1 MKKKWMS
8 GALALLLAGT
18 TVASMTPAVAVNAE
32 GQNTATGTTYYVDS
46 ENGNADENATGT
58 SKDDAFKTLKQV
70 NAVNLQPGDQV
81 RFKRGSVFNGEA
93 LHFTKEDSGSAD
105 ASVVISTY
113 GDESAARPQIN
124 TNGQGR
130 WNLNYGNP
138 LDNQNHKWK
147 GEVSSCILIEDTEYI
162 EINGLELTNNRATD
176 KVPETDS
183 NGNVRD
189 YNDAYAMDRTGVAG
203 VAKDNGTVD
212 HIVLNDL
219 YIHDVTGNVYNKHMT
234 NGGIYFIMEKPTN
247 EATTGVARYNDV
259 KIKNCYLDTVNRWG
273 IAVGYTYQWGRFTNA
288 SLSDEVMSTYGASKV
303 VIENNYLNN
312 VGGDAITTMYCD
324 NPLIQYNVSENA
336 AKKINKTDYSQQQ
349 PSLDANGNETGK
361 QDVGAGRVA
370 AGIWPWKCKNA
381 IFQYNEC
388 FATLNASSGN
398 GDGQPW
404 DADYGDGTNYQYNY
418 SHGNTASTIMFCGPQ
433 SINNT
438 FRYNI
443 SQNEDMGPLDPAGNT
458 GNCQVY
464 NNTFYIKAG
473 LNTIWHRSHGNG
485 GPVTA
490 ENNIFYF
497 AGSTPATV
505 SNWNPSNN
513 KVFDNNLY
521 YNVSNYPTDANAVKV
536 SAGTAVLVDA
546 GSGPVA
552 AAEDKQARLHE
563 DPTATTK
570 FDGYKLAANSPAIN
584 AGKVIVDRNG
594 YSIDHD
600 FFGHA
605 ITAVPEI
612 GAAESDAVTA
622 LVLRSN
628 TYTIS
633 GTNVSDLPK
642 NTTVEQFR
650 NNIIVDT
657 GVTVTVKNGDKV
669 LGDADIVKGGATV
682 VLSYEGME
690 DVTYTVVASSDK
702 ELKSS
707 YYMVSGK
714 TLSVPYTTA
723 NATTVSELKKNITVA
738 DTATVSVLNNGTAL
752 ADGDAVTAGVTVRI
766 TAEDG
771 TTNDYTVAQKNTYN
785 WTLDYAGQQQGNVW
799 FAQQKNGNGDWADMT
814 AYDNTYPNWV
824 LNTYYGVGVDA
835 PNHSTA
841 MSDSIHGLISAPPQ
855 TSYSTAMVFRA
866 PKSGTV
872 SFNVKDGEPYLRQA
886 GNSGG
891 TVTLSLLVN
900 DTVKQSVTLS
910 TSNQKAADW
919 ANFDE
924 IELNKGDVIRVTASC
939 NSNPSRPSVH
949 VTPIITY
956 VDKAV
961 VDTEAP
967 DAPTAVR
974 TADVTETT
982 AHVAWEAALDNVA
995 TTGYNVYVNGEKVN
1009 TELVTATEYDLTG
1022 LTPATDYSVEI
1033 EAVDAAGNVSE
1044 KSEAAT
1050 FTTAKAVDTE
1060 APSVPTDVKA
1070 SDVTKTGATVT
1081 WTASTDNEGVA
1092 GYNVYVNG
1100 TQVNDTLVA
1109 TTEYVLTGLTEG
1121 TEYTVEVEAVDTN
1134 NNVSAK
1140 AAATFTTKK
1149 DAVNPDPTVVDKTEL
1164 KATTAKADAA
1174 LAATDKYTAESLKA
1188 LQAVYDQYA
1197 SVLNDENATQA
1208 QVDEANKAI
1217 AKALNALVEKKT
1229 DDGKKDDGNKG
1240 DNKTTTKVDNT
1251 KKAAKTGD
1259 TTNVA
1264 VWAFALAASAA
1275 AAGVVVKRKKEN

>member
-1 MKKKWMS
+1 M
-8 GALALLLAGT
+8 
-18 TVASMTPAVAVNAE
+18 
-32 GQNTATGTTYYVDS
+32 
-46 ENGNADENATGT
+46 
-58 SKDDAFKTLKQV
+58 
-70 NAVNLQPGDQV
+70 
-81 RFKRGSVFNGEA
+81 
-93 LHFTKEDSGSAD
+93 
-105 ASVVISTY
+105 
-113 GDESAARPQIN
+113 
-124 TNGQGR
+124 
-130 WNLNYGNP
+130 
-138 LDNQNHKWK
+138 
-147 GEVSSCILIEDTEYI
+147 
-162 EINGLELTNNRATD
+162 
-176 KVPETDS
+176 
-183 NGNVRD
+183 
-189 YNDAYAMDRTGVAG
+189 
-203 VAKDNGTVD
+203 
-212 HIVLNDL
+212 
-219 YIHDVTGNVYNKHMT
+219 
-234 NGGIYFIMEKPTN
+234 
-247 EATTGVARYNDV
+247 
-259 KIKNCYLDTVNRWG
+259 
-273 IAVGYTYQWGRFTNA
+273 
-288 SLSDEVMSTYGASKV
+288 
-303 VIENNYLNN
+303 
-312 VGGDAITTMYCD
+312 
-324 NPLIQYNVSENA
+324 
-336 AKKINKTDYSQQQ
+336 
-349 PSLDANGNETGK
+349 
-361 QDVGAGRVA
+361 
-370 AGIWPWKCKNA
+370 
-381 IFQYNEC
+381 
-388 FATLNASSGN
+388 
-398 GDGQPW
+398 
-404 DADYGDGTNYQYNY
+404 
-418 SHGNTASTIMFCGPQ
+418 
-433 SINNT
+433 
-438 FRYNI
+438 
-443 SQNEDMGPLDPAGNT
+443 
-458 GNCQVY
+458 
-464 NNTFYIKAG
+464 
-473 LNTIWHRSHGNG
+473 
-485 GPVTA
+485 
-490 ENNIFYF
+490 
-497 AGSTPATV
+497 
-505 SNWNPSNN
+505 
-513 KVFDNNLY
+513 
-521 YNVSNYPTDANAVKV
+521 
-536 SAGTAVLVDA
+536 
-546 GSGPVA
+546 
-552 AAEDKQARLHE
+552 
-563 DPTATTK
+563 
-570 FDGYKLAANSPAIN
+570 
-584 AGKVIVDRNG
+584 
-594 YSIDHD
+594 
-600 FFGHA
+600 
-605 ITAVPEI
+605 
-612 GAAESDAVTA
+612 
-622 LVLRSN
+622 
-628 TYTIS
+628 
-633 GTNVSDLPK
+633 
-642 NTTVEQFR
+642 
-650 NNIIVDT
+650 
-657 GVTVTVKNGDKV
+657 
-669 LGDADIVKGGATV
+669 
-682 VLSYEGME
+682 
-690 DVTYTVVASSDK
+690 
-702 ELKSS
+702 
-707 YYMVSGK
+707 
-714 TLSVPYTTA
+714 SVPYTA
-723 NATTVSELKKNITVA
+723 KNPTTVSEMRKNITVA
-738 DTATVSVLNNGTAL
+738 DTATVSVLNGGTEL
-752 ADGDAVTAGVTVRI
+752 ANTDAVAEGMTLRI

-771 TTNDYTVAQKNTYN
+771 TTNDYTIAQKNTYN
-785 WTLDYAGQQQGNVW
+785 WTLDFVKGQQGNVW
-799 FAQQKNGNGDWADMT
+799 FGQQKNGTGDWTNMT
-814 AYDNTYPNWV
+814 ESDRDGWPNWCV
-824 LNTYYGVGVDA
+824 NTYYGPGIDA
-835 PNHSTA
+835 SQGTTSTTDTSVHGLLSAPPNSDISTA
-841 MSDSIHGLISAPPQ
+841 MA
-855 TSYSTAMVFRA
+855 FRA

-1240 DNKTTTKVDNT
+1240 DNKKDDTKVDDNKNNNSSNTSKSDNKTTTKVDNT

>member
-1 MKKKWMS
+1 M
-8 GALALLLAGT
+8 
-18 TVASMTPAVAVNAE
+18 
-32 GQNTATGTTYYVDS
+32 
-46 ENGNADENATGT
+46 
-58 SKDDAFKTLKQV
+58 
-70 NAVNLQPGDQV
+70 
-81 RFKRGSVFNGEA
+81 
-93 LHFTKEDSGSAD
+93 
-105 ASVVISTY
+105 
-113 GDESAARPQIN
+113 
-124 TNGQGR
+124 
-130 WNLNYGNP
+130 
-138 LDNQNHKWK
+138 
-147 GEVSSCILIEDTEYI
+147 
-162 EINGLELTNNRATD
+162 
-176 KVPETDS
+176 
-183 NGNVRD
+183 
-189 YNDAYAMDRTGVAG
+189 
-203 VAKDNGTVD
+203 
-212 HIVLNDL
+212 
-219 YIHDVTGNVYNKHMT
+219 
-234 NGGIYFIMEKPTN
+234 
-247 EATTGVARYNDV
+247 
-259 KIKNCYLDTVNRWG
+259 
-273 IAVGYTYQWGRFTNA
+273 
-288 SLSDEVMSTYGASKV
+288 
-303 VIENNYLNN
+303 
-312 VGGDAITTMYCD
+312 
-324 NPLIQYNVSENA
+324 
-336 AKKINKTDYSQQQ
+336 
-349 PSLDANGNETGK
+349 
-361 QDVGAGRVA
+361 
-370 AGIWPWKCKNA
+370 
-381 IFQYNEC
+381 
-388 FATLNASSGN
+388 
-398 GDGQPW
+398 
-404 DADYGDGTNYQYNY
+404 
-418 SHGNTASTIMFCGPQ
+418 
-433 SINNT
+433 
-438 FRYNI
+438 
-443 SQNEDMGPLDPAGNT
+443 
-458 GNCQVY
+458 
-464 NNTFYIKAG
+464 
-473 LNTIWHRSHGNG
+473 
-485 GPVTA
+485 
-490 ENNIFYF
+490 
-497 AGSTPATV
+497 
-505 SNWNPSNN
+505 
-513 KVFDNNLY
+513 
-521 YNVSNYPTDANAVKV
+521 
-536 SAGTAVLVDA
+536 
-546 GSGPVA
+546 
-552 AAEDKQARLHE
+552 
-563 DPTATTK
+563 
-570 FDGYKLAANSPAIN
+570 
-584 AGKVIVDRNG
+584 
-594 YSIDHD
+594 
-600 FFGHA
+600 
-605 ITAVPEI
+605 
-612 GAAESDAVTA
+612 
-622 LVLRSN
+622 
-628 TYTIS
+628 
-633 GTNVSDLPK
+633 
-642 NTTVEQFR
+642 
-650 NNIIVDT
+650 
-657 GVTVTVKNGDKV
+657 
-669 LGDADIVKGGATV
+669 
-682 VLSYEGME
+682 
-690 DVTYTVVASSDK
+690 
-702 ELKSS
+702 
-707 YYMVSGK
+707 
-714 TLSVPYTTA
+714 
-723 NATTVSELKKNITVA
+723 
-738 DTATVSVLNNGTAL
+738 
-752 ADGDAVTAGVTVRI
+752 TVRI

-1229 DDGKKDDGNKG
+1229 DDGKKDDSNKG
-1240 DNKTTTKVDNT
+1240 DNT

>member
-1 MKKKWMS
+1 
-8 GALALLLAGT
+8 
-18 TVASMTPAVAVNAE
+18 
-32 GQNTATGTTYYVDS
+32 
-46 ENGNADENATGT
+46 
-58 SKDDAFKTLKQV
+58 
-70 NAVNLQPGDQV
+70 
-81 RFKRGSVFNGEA
+81 
-93 LHFTKEDSGSAD
+93 
-105 ASVVISTY
+105 
-113 GDESAARPQIN
+113 
-124 TNGQGR
+124 
-130 WNLNYGNP
+130 
-138 LDNQNHKWK
+138 
-147 GEVSSCILIEDTEYI
+147 
-162 EINGLELTNNRATD
+162 
-176 KVPETDS
+176 
-183 NGNVRD
+183 
-189 YNDAYAMDRTGVAG
+189 
-203 VAKDNGTVD
+203 
-212 HIVLNDL
+212 
-219 YIHDVTGNVYNKHMT
+219 
-234 NGGIYFIMEKPTN
+234 
-247 EATTGVARYNDV
+247 
-259 KIKNCYLDTVNRWG
+259 
-273 IAVGYTYQWGRFTNA
+273 
-288 SLSDEVMSTYGASKV
+288 
-303 VIENNYLNN
+303 
-312 VGGDAITTMYCD
+312 
-324 NPLIQYNVSENA
+324 
-336 AKKINKTDYSQQQ
+336 
-349 PSLDANGNETGK
+349 
-361 QDVGAGRVA
+361 
-370 AGIWPWKCKNA
+370 
-381 IFQYNEC
+381 
-388 FATLNASSGN
+388 
-398 GDGQPW
+398 
-404 DADYGDGTNYQYNY
+404 
-418 SHGNTASTIMFCGPQ
+418 
-433 SINNT
+433 
-438 FRYNI
+438 
-443 SQNEDMGPLDPAGNT
+443 
-458 GNCQVY
+458 
-464 NNTFYIKAG
+464 
-473 LNTIWHRSHGNG
+473 
-485 GPVTA
+485 
-490 ENNIFYF
+490 
-497 AGSTPATV
+497 
-505 SNWNPSNN
+505 
-513 KVFDNNLY
+513 
-521 YNVSNYPTDANAVKV
+521 
-536 SAGTAVLVDA
+536 
-546 GSGPVA
+546 
-552 AAEDKQARLHE
+552 
-563 DPTATTK
+563 
-570 FDGYKLAANSPAIN
+570 
-584 AGKVIVDRNG
+584 
-594 YSIDHD
+594 
-600 FFGHA
+600 
-605 ITAVPEI
+605 
-612 GAAESDAVTA
+612 
-622 LVLRSN
+622 
-628 TYTIS
+628 
-633 GTNVSDLPK
+633 
-642 NTTVEQFR
+642 
-650 NNIIVDT
+650 
-657 GVTVTVKNGDKV
+657 
-669 LGDADIVKGGATV
+669 
-682 VLSYEGME
+682 
-690 DVTYTVVASSDK
+690 
-702 ELKSS
+702 
-707 YYMVSGK
+707 
-714 TLSVPYTTA
+714 
-723 NATTVSELKKNITVA
+723 
-738 DTATVSVLNNGTAL
+738 
-752 ADGDAVTAGVTVRI
+752 
-766 TAEDG
+766 
-771 TTNDYTVAQKNTYN
+771 
-785 WTLDYAGQQQGNVW
+785 
-799 FAQQKNGNGDWADMT
+799 
-814 AYDNTYPNWV
+814 
-824 LNTYYGVGVDA
+824 
-835 PNHSTA
+835 

-1229 DDGKKDDGNKG
+1229 DDGKKDDNKKDDTKVDDNKNNNSSNTSKS

>member
-1 MKKKWMS
+1 M
-8 GALALLLAGT
+8 
-18 TVASMTPAVAVNAE
+18 
-32 GQNTATGTTYYVDS
+32 
-46 ENGNADENATGT
+46 
-58 SKDDAFKTLKQV
+58 
-70 NAVNLQPGDQV
+70 
-81 RFKRGSVFNGEA
+81 
-93 LHFTKEDSGSAD
+93 
-105 ASVVISTY
+105 
-113 GDESAARPQIN
+113 
-124 TNGQGR
+124 
-130 WNLNYGNP
+130 
-138 LDNQNHKWK
+138 
-147 GEVSSCILIEDTEYI
+147 
-162 EINGLELTNNRATD
+162 
-176 KVPETDS
+176 
-183 NGNVRD
+183 
-189 YNDAYAMDRTGVAG
+189 
-203 VAKDNGTVD
+203 
-212 HIVLNDL
+212 
-219 YIHDVTGNVYNKHMT
+219 
-234 NGGIYFIMEKPTN
+234 
-247 EATTGVARYNDV
+247 
-259 KIKNCYLDTVNRWG
+259 
-273 IAVGYTYQWGRFTNA
+273 
-288 SLSDEVMSTYGASKV
+288 
-303 VIENNYLNN
+303 
-312 VGGDAITTMYCD
+312 
-324 NPLIQYNVSENA
+324 
-336 AKKINKTDYSQQQ
+336 
-349 PSLDANGNETGK
+349 
-361 QDVGAGRVA
+361 
-370 AGIWPWKCKNA
+370 
-381 IFQYNEC
+381 
-388 FATLNASSGN
+388 
-398 GDGQPW
+398 
-404 DADYGDGTNYQYNY
+404 
-418 SHGNTASTIMFCGPQ
+418 
-433 SINNT
+433 
-438 FRYNI
+438 
-443 SQNEDMGPLDPAGNT
+443 
-458 GNCQVY
+458 
-464 NNTFYIKAG
+464 
-473 LNTIWHRSHGNG
+473 
-485 GPVTA
+485 
-490 ENNIFYF
+490 
-497 AGSTPATV
+497 
-505 SNWNPSNN
+505 
-513 KVFDNNLY
+513 
-521 YNVSNYPTDANAVKV
+521 
-536 SAGTAVLVDA
+536 
-546 GSGPVA
+546 
-552 AAEDKQARLHE
+552 
-563 DPTATTK
+563 
-570 FDGYKLAANSPAIN
+570 
-584 AGKVIVDRNG
+584 
-594 YSIDHD
+594 
-600 FFGHA
+600 
-605 ITAVPEI
+605 
-612 GAAESDAVTA
+612 
-622 LVLRSN
+622 
-628 TYTIS
+628 
-633 GTNVSDLPK
+633 
-642 NTTVEQFR
+642 
-650 NNIIVDT
+650 
-657 GVTVTVKNGDKV
+657 
-669 LGDADIVKGGATV
+669 
-682 VLSYEGME
+682 
-690 DVTYTVVASSDK
+690 
-702 ELKSS
+702 
-707 YYMVSGK
+707 
-714 TLSVPYTTA
+714 SVPYTA
-723 NATTVSELKKNITVA
+723 KNPTTVSEMRKNITVA
-738 DTATVSVLNNGTAL
+738 DTATVSVLNGGTEL
-752 ADGDAVTAGVTVRI
+752 ANTDAVAEGMTLRI

-771 TTNDYTVAQKNTYN
+771 TTNDYTIAQKNTYN
-785 WTLDYAGQQQGNVW
+785 WTLDFVKGQQGNVW
-799 FAQQKNGNGDWADMT
+799 FGQQKNGTGDWTNMT
-814 AYDNTYPNWV
+814 ESDRDGWPNWCV
-824 LNTYYGVGVDA
+824 NTYYGPGIDA
-835 PNHSTA
+835 SQGTTSTTDTSVHGLLSAPPNSDISTA
-841 MSDSIHGLISAPPQ
+841 MA
-855 TSYSTAMVFRA
+855 FRA
-866 PKSGTV
+866 PKNGTV

-1240 DNKTTTKVDNT
+1240 DNKKDDTKVDDNKNNNSSNTSKSDNKTTTKVDNT